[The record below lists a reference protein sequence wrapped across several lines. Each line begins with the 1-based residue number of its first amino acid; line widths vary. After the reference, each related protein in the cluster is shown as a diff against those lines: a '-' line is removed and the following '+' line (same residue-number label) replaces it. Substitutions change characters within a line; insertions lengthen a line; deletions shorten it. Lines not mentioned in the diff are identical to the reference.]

1 MEEDLPDDISIVS
14 RFSAMEIEDFEELKK
29 EPKNM
34 KKMTSKHSMDI
45 RVENLK
51 AKVDV
56 QTQKYEKCSS
66 CASFIPN
73 EALLPGS

>member
-34 KKMTSKHSMDI
+34 KKMNYTDSLSRISKLEIKLH
-45 RVENLK
+45 
-51 AKVDV
+51 
-56 QTQKYEKCSS
+56 
-66 CASFIPN
+66 
-73 EALLPGS
+73 